1 MQNVMLKEDIY
12 YVGANDANRRLF
24 DELIPLP
31 DGTTY
36 NSYLIK
42 GSSKTVLIDT
52 ADPPKTDILLKN
64 LENTGINSIDYI
76 ISHHGEQDHSGSIPS
91 ILAAYPGSKVVTNLK
106 CKAELCD
113 MLKVPDDRFI
123 VVEDGEE
130 LSLGNKTLKF
140 IFTPWVHWPE
150 TFVTYLVEDKILFS
164 CDFFGSHYAFDA
176 KEDLFVENTDVIY
189 LPAKRY
195 FAEIMSPFRTV
206 IRKNLEKI
214 AGIDVK
220 ILAPSHGPLYRG
232 MDFITECYRQWSS
245 DSVKNEVILAYVSM
259 HGSTEAIAEYFGDA
273 LKKRGIEVKA
283 FNLGDADIGGLA
295 MALTDAATAVIGSP
309 TVLAGPHPKA
319 VFAAYLVKALR
330 PKTKYLSVIGSYGWG
345 GKMVEQLA
353 EMLGSVGAEILEP
366 VMVKGYPGD
375 DGFKALD
382 ALADTILEKHKSLGL
397 V

>member
-1 MQNVMLKEDIY
+1 MQNAMLKEDIY
-12 YVGANDANRRLF
+12 YVGVNDAARRVF

-42 GSSKTVLIDT
+42 GSSKTALIDT
-52 ADPPKTDILLKN
+52 ADPPKTDVLLKN
-64 LENTGINSIDYI
+64 LENTGINKIDYI
-76 ISHHGEQDHSGSIPS
+76 ISHHGEQDHSGSIPA
-91 ILAAYPGSKVVTNLK
+91 LLLAYPGAVVVTNEK
-106 CKAELCD
+106 CRSELCS
-113 MLKVPDDRFI
+113 MLKVTPDRFKI
-123 VVEDGEE
+123 IEDGEE

-150 TFVTYLVEDKILFS
+150 TFVTYLAEDKILFS
-164 CDFFGSHYAFDA
+164 CDFFGSHYAFNA
-176 KEDLFVENTDVIY
+176 KDGLFVENTDVVY

-195 FAEIMSPFRTV
+195 YAEIMSPFRSV

-220 ILAPSHGPLYRG
+220 ILAPSHGPLYKS
-232 MDFITECYRQWSS
+232 MDFITECYSQWSS
-245 DSVKNEVILAYVSM
+245 DSVKNEVLLAYVSM
-259 HGSTEAIAEYFGDA
+259 HGSTEAIAEYFGNA

-283 FNLGDADIGGLA
+283 FNLGDADIGEIA

-353 EMLGSVGAEILEP
+353 DMLGSVGAEILDP
-366 VMVKGYPGD
+366 VIVKGYPATD
-375 DGFKALD
+375 DFAALD
-382 ALADTILEKHKSLGL
+382 ALADTILEKHRDLGL